1 MALTPKERMKI
12 ERQHMPEREP
22 EERNLDFNEV
32 NIGFPEQVAV
42 LEAARCLHC
51 KDGRC
56 IEGCPVGIDIPEF
69 MGHIEAGDLKKAA
82 ECLLSANTLPG
93 ITGRVCPQEEQCEQV
108 CVRGK
113 GKGVPVAVGHLERF
127 VADWARENYDVKQ
140 IIPPPTGYKVAI
152 VGSGPA
158 GLTAAGELAKMGH
171 DVTIFEALH
180 KAGGVLVYGIPE
192 FRLPN
197 KIIDAE
203 VDRLREMGVKII
215 CNVVIGRTF
224 TVEELMTEEGFH
236 AVFVAIGAGLPMF
249 MNIPGENL
257 KGVYS
262 ANEYLTRVNLMGGYE
277 FPQYDTP
284 VIAGKNVAVIGGGNV
299 AMDAVRTSKRLGAD
313 TSTLIYRR
321 SRKEM
326 PARNEEIKHAEEEQ
340 IVFKLL
346 CNPIRIL
353 GTEDGWVKGLEC
365 VQMELGE
372 PDASGRRRPVPI
384 EGSEFV
390 VDCDVVVMAL
400 GAGANPL
407 LPAATPQLKLNKWGY
422 IEADEKTLMT
432 SMPGVFTGGDIMRG
446 AATVILA
453 MGDGKVAAKNID
465 EYLKTEVPLP
475 VKPVAVRR

>member
-22 EERNLDFNEV
+22 EVRNRDFNEV
-32 NIGFPEQVAV
+32 NLGFPEKVAI
-42 LEAARCLHC
+42 LEASRCLQC
-51 KDGRC
+51 KDSKC
-56 IEGCPVGIDIPEF
+56 VQGCPVGIDIPAF
-69 MGHIEAGDLKKAA
+69 LKAIEQGDLNEAA
-82 ECLLSANTLPG
+82 RVLLDANALPG

-113 GKGVPVAVGHLERF
+113 GKGEPVAIGHLERYI
-127 VADWARENYDVKQ
+127 ADWARENYDVKT

-158 GLTAAGELAKMGH
+158 GLTCAGELAKMGH

-180 KAGGVLVYGIPE
+180 KPGGVLVYGIPE

-197 KIIDAE
+197 KIIEAE
-203 VDRLREMGVKII
+203 IDRLRQMGVKIV
-215 CNVVIGRTF
+215 CNAVIGRTF
-224 TVEELMTEEGFH
+224 TVDELQQEEGFH

-249 MNIPGENL
+249 MRIPGENL

-262 ANEYLTRVNLMGGYE
+262 ANEYLTRVNLMGAYQ
-277 FPQYDTP
+277 FPECDTP

-299 AMDAVRTSKRLGAD
+299 AMDSVRTSKRLGAT

-326 PARNEEIKHAEEEQ
+326 PARNEEIKHAEEEG
-340 IVFKLL
+340 IIFKLL
-346 CNPIRIL
+346 CNPKRIL

-365 VQMELGE
+365 IEMQLGE
-372 PDASGRRRPVPI
+372 PDDSGRRRPVPI
-384 EGSEFV
+384 EGSEFT

-407 LPAATPQLKLNKWGY
+407 LPSATPALKLNKWGY

-432 SMPGVFTGGDIMRG
+432 SMDGVFTGGDIMRG

-453 MGDGKVAAKNID
+453 MGDGKVAAQNINQ
-465 EYLKTEVPLP
+465 YLQTKVPVP
-475 VKPVAVRR
+475 ANV